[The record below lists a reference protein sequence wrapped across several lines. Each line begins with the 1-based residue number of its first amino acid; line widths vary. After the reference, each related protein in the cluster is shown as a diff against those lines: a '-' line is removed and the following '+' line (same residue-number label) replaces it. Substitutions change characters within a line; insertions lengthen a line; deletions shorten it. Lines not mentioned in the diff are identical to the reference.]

1 MKTRSPDSQDDNEAI
16 RDFDISGERYSHYP
30 RDIEDSSDV
39 SLDGFLDD
47 ISSAAP
53 GPETKR
59 DESLPSS
66 SISSGSATRT
76 TQKISGNDWGFDDWG
91 LSDIDEGTS
100 APEQKL
106 SDSVSGTGESL
117 SEENQALAVDEF
129 DDFFADVPST
139 DSERS
144 APRDPKAGVKTG
156 SPSTC
161 INTYFT

>member
-1 MKTRSPDSQDDNEAI
+1 M
-16 RDFDISGERYSHYP
+16 
-30 RDIEDSSDV
+30 

-47 ISSAAP
+47 ISSADP

-76 TQKISGNDWGFDDWG
+76 KEKISGNDWGFDDWG

-100 APEQKL
+100 APELQL

-117 SEENQALAVDEF
+117 SEENQALTVDEF

-144 APRDPKAGVKTG
+144 APRDPKVGVKTG
-156 SPSTC
+156 NMKLDDAFADFTADPIAPKQERSPNSKQMKRKKGVVQ
-161 INTYFT
+161 